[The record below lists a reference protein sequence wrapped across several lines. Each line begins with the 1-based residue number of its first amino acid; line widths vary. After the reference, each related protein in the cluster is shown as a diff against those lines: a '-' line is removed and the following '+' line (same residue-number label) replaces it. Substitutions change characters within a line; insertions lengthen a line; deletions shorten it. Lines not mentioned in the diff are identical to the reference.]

1 MKRVPWPAPLAPAAY
16 QIVDDVIYSTTFDEP
31 YFSKSGGLAEK
42 RHVFVEGNQLDE
54 RFRCSK
60 KVTILE
66 FGFGLGLNLLSS
78 MEAHTSSG
86 TECVLD
92 YVAFE
97 KHPLNKDQLRECLQ
111 FTIGVNENAT
121 HLIRSL
127 PPLVSGFHR
136 IVLTPKVVLT
146 LIYGDATSYIKELDA
161 SVDAFYLDGF
171 SPKKNE
177 DLWNPG
183 LFASFRRLAAKGA
196 SFSTY
201 SSAGLVRRG
210 MSYAGFDVEVKK
222 GFGRKK
228 EMLVG
233 VFRDETQAQPK
244 VFNNVTIIGGGIA
257 GCSLALRAS
266 ELGLRTRLI
275 DGGPGVMG
283 QGSSN
288 PFPLVR
294 PTVSLDFGPRGQ
306 FSWYAYFYAMRF
318 YRKLSQYQS
327 IGWQEISAIQLAKR
341 KGELAKMRDALG
353 ALDLSE
359 DCLSFIDD
367 SALASRSLGTQML
380 NGVFISQVG
389 RLNRCQTGVTQ
400 AIKNSSIEL
409 LTKTRVSDI
418 KSLSFL
424 EDYQTTIESAPVVL
438 ANPQTAQQLIPQ
450 VKLRLQ
456 AIRGQSTRVESINR
470 PLNHALCGD
479 GYLAAM
485 DDESVWSSGTFDL
498 DDESTEVRSRD
509 NLLNLDRINQ
519 LYDSIESVKQM
530 EVVESWVGVRYATL
544 DRMPHVGFV
553 GNNEYALTGF
563 GSKGFT
569 WGPLASEMLVSELL
583 GLSCPVERSLRK
595 RMSPL
600 RFD

>member
-54 RFRCSK
+54 RFRYSK

-111 FTIGVNENAT
+111 LTIGANENAT

-177 DLWNPG
+177 DLWNPS

-341 KGELAKMRDALG
+341 EGELAKMRDALG

-367 SALASRSLGTQML
+367 SALASRSLGTQMS

-424 EDYQTTIESAPVVL
+424 EDYQTTIESVPVVL

-456 AIRGQSTRVESINR
+456 AIRGQSTRVE
-470 PLNHALCGD
+470 
-479 GYLAAM
+479 
-485 DDESVWSSGTFDL
+485 
-498 DDESTEVRSRD
+498 
-509 NLLNLDRINQ
+509 
-519 LYDSIESVKQM
+519 
-530 EVVESWVGVRYATL
+530 
-544 DRMPHVGFV
+544 
-553 GNNEYALTGF
+553 
-563 GSKGFT
+563 
-569 WGPLASEMLVSELL
+569 
-583 GLSCPVERSLRK
+583 
-595 RMSPL
+595 
-600 RFD
+600 